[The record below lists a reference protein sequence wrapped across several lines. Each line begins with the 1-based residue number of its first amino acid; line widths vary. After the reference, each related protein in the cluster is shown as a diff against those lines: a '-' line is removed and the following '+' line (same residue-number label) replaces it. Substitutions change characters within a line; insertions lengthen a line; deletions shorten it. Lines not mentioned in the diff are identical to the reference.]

1 MPYLS
6 YTPNAY
12 LGRMTEVIVA
22 NASTPLFLDRVYETD
37 MAEGLKAM
45 ALAGHGIAF
54 LPHSA
59 VEDAVAGGRLI
70 RLDRSVR
77 GGAYPFT
84 LTMEI
89 RLYCDKL
96 ALQGDDPRQKLV
108 RALWDVVRDE
118 LRETAG

>member
-1 MPYLS
+1 
-6 YTPNAY
+6 
-12 LGRMTEVIVA
+12 MTEVIVA
-22 NASTPLFLDRVYETD
+22 MPTPLFLDRVYETD

-45 ALAGHGIAF
+45 ALAGHGVAF

-59 VEDAVAGGRLI
+59 VEDAIASGSLI
-70 RLDRSVR
+70 RLDRSAR
-77 GGAYPFT
+77 GGTHPFT
-84 LTMEI
+84 LTMDI

-108 RALWDVVRDE
+108 RALWEVVRDE